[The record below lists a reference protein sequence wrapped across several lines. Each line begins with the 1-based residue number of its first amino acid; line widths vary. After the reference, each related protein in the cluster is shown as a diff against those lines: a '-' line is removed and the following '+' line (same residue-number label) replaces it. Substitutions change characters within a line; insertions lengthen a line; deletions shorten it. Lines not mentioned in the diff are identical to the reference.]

1 MKYYYFPVL
10 KTRPAEILA
19 YENLDPTIKN
29 GILPI
34 IELTGALG
42 YTYPKNY
49 RIENLRGTKRP
60 GDISKKR
67 QKILDLMEGQKFILD
82 ITDDESLKYYGLS
95 EKDGGLLDPSHGYQS
110 WRNFLTTDEDFKK
123 QVIPTIQFN
132 TKYVKDLL
140 EQMKCLAADFTYIT
154 LKLPMLLSSKDTFDS
169 SIVCNNKIQEI
180 IDFVSS
186 QIDVQKLILI
196 LDFGYISDFNKYQ
209 KLIVQGIQSFTNL
222 SQLRGVILTSSSYPN
237 FVVNV
242 TKPIHI
248 TENEVSSTVIEGLRN
263 SISANN
269 IFHGD
274 YAGIHPTKYEI
285 GGGGWIP
292 RIDYVVRS
300 DDTKVPKYYDYER
313 GNKRNT
319 SSEYGKLARQVI
331 ASKGYQKITEL
342 DVFGDLAILNKANN
356 QEGGN
361 VPSYWIA
368 VRSNIY
374 MTMQYLYLKQQGFS
388 LDL

>member
-10 KTRPAEILA
+10 KTRPSEIAA
-19 YENLDPTIKN
+19 YENLSQPVKD

-49 RIENLRGTKRP
+49 KIESLRGTKRP

-67 QKILDLMEGQKFILD
+67 QKILDLMEGHKFILD

-95 EKDGGLLDPSHGYQS
+95 EKQGGLLDPSNGYQA
-110 WRNFLTTDEDFKK
+110 WRTFLTNDEEFKR

-132 TKYVKDLL
+132 TNYVKDLL
-140 EQMKCLAADFTYIT
+140 EQMRYLTEDFTYVS
-154 LKLPMLLSSKDTFDS
+154 LKLPMFVSSKDPFNS

-180 IDFVSS
+180 IDFVST
-186 QIDVQKLILI
+186 QINIHKLILI

-209 KLIVQGIQSFTNL
+209 NLILQSIQSFTDL
-222 SQLRGVILTSSSYPN
+222 SRLKGVIVISSSFPN

-242 TKPIHI
+242 AKPINI
-248 TENEVSSTVIEGLRN
+248 SENKVSSMVIEGLRN
-263 SISANN
+263 NIGANN
-269 IFHGD
+269 VFHGD
-274 YAGIHPTKYEI
+274 FAGIHPTKYEM

-292 RIDYVVRS
+292 RIDYIMRNN
-300 DDTKVPKYYDYER
+300 DTKVPEYYNYER

-319 SSEYGKLARQVI
+319 SSEYEQLARRVVS
-331 ASKGYQKITEL
+331 AKEYHKITEL
-342 DVFGDLAILNKANN
+342 DVFGDQALLSKANG
-356 QEGGN
+356 QDEGK

-368 VRSNIY
+368 VRSNLY
-374 MTMQYLYLKQQGFS
+374 MTMQYFYLKQQGAS